1 VALCDRCGEEIALA
15 NALDQAGDIDR
26 RRHRVMVAGKP
37 RSLTATHWRIFML
50 LYRHRGDVVA
60 NDRIHAE
67 LSESRDRP
75 SAQLI
80 REHMRQLR
88 KVLAGSR
95 YQIVNYR
102 SLGYELY
109 ITRCL
114 GRADNGDP
122 AREVTALRRRDWCSE
137 RQQAEPPKGAPG
149 FVSRD
154 RRTLPL
160 RVPSEAECVQ

>member
-50 LYRHRGDVVA
+50 LYRHRGDVVY

-67 LSESRDRP
+67 LSESRDRL
-75 SAQLI
+75 SAELI
-80 REHMRQLR
+80 REQMRQLR
-88 KVLAGSR
+88 KVLAGSK

-102 SLGYELY
+102 SLGYEL
-109 ITRCL
+109 L
-114 GRADNGDP
+114 VADASDTP
-122 AREVTALRRRDWCSE
+122 C
-137 RQQAEPPKGAPG
+137 Q
-149 FVSRD
+149 
-154 RRTLPL
+154 
-160 RVPSEAECVQ
+160 